1 MPLNKLRFFQN
12 TLSLSAVTLIIVV
25 WATVSFLAYQ
35 NNLFKK
41 YTNEASNTVTKKEEV
56 DLGGFAS
63 WKTYSNKEYGVE
75 FKYPSEFFINQNGIT
90 SKPVVCKTNS
100 SGSETEIS
108 VSEINIKIVPHSG
121 NNYKNIWKDI
131 FGFEFDSSSYDGE
144 TTIGGKKAYFFYTG
158 GEEPE
163 GKQSF
168 LVDLGNQ
175 KALEIIVKSPTLVY
189 GCSGSV
195 NKYNG
200 YANQIISTLKFDKSC
215 SSCPLYSPPAPGWCK
230 NGTIVAGEKDECGCQ
245 QPPTCLT
252 NN

>member
-12 TLSLSAVTLIIVV
+12 TLALSATTLIIAV
-25 WATVSFLAYQ
+25 WATVSYLAYQ
-35 NNLFKK
+35 NNLLNKRVNNVSNVTAENK
-41 YTNEASNTVTKKEEV
+41 RTNVETLAN
-56 DLGGFAS
+56 
-63 WKTYSNKEYGVE
+63 WKTYSNKEYGFVL
-75 FKYPSEFFINQNGIT
+75 KYPSEFLVNQNVIT

-108 VSEINIKIVPHSG
+108 VSEINIIMVPHSG

-144 TTIGGKKAYFFYTG
+144 ATIGGKKAYFFYTG

-175 KALEIIVKSPTLVY
+175 KALEIIVKSPTIVHD
-189 GCSGSV
+189 CSGSI
-195 NKYNG
+195 NKYEG
-200 YANQIISTLKFDKSC
+200 YANQIISTFKFDGSC

-230 NGTIVAGEKDECGCQ
+230 DGTVIVGEKDECGCQ
-245 QPPTCLT
+245 QPPTC
-252 NN
+252 NK